1 MNPKIKAVL
10 VFPWRMLKAF
20 GRGLK
25 RVVSS
30 ARFWVLF
37 ILAIIVSLVAYYALV
52 NRYAPITTD
61 AYFQAFVVQVAPQ
74 VDGQVVRVHV
84 TENQQVEKDML
95 LFEIDPRPYQQK
107 VQELEGTLARGIQDI
122 AQMQSELKA
131 AQAEEARVAALESYA
146 LAVHEQEARIFKDDA
161 TTERKFINARQQHLA
176 AKALVEKTK
185 AVVRQKEQAL
195 QAKVGDEYARVA
207 EARAQLATA
216 KLHQEWT
223 EVRAPA
229 RGYVT
234 NLQLRVGS
242 YAHAGQPLLTC
253 IETDSWW
260 IVANFREST
269 LEHIRPGQPVGIA
282 CKTYPGRIFSGTVQS
297 IGWGVDEGQG
307 VPSGKLPQVKNPQE
321 LLPSAQRFQVRLVL
335 DNPDEVPLRVG
346 ATAAVTVYTDPDFVL
361 NPLAEFWQRIESWL
375 YYLR

>member
-1 MNPKIKAVL
+1 MNPNIKAVL
-10 VFPWRMLKAF
+10 VFPWRMLKSF
-20 GRGLK
+20 GRGVK

-282 CKTYPGRIFSGTVQS
+282 CKTYPGRIFSATVQS

-307 VPSGKLPQVKNPQE
+307 IPSGKLPQVKNPQE

-335 DNPDEVPLRVG
+335 DNSDEVPLRVG

>member
-1 MNPKIKAVL
+1 MNPNIKAVL
-10 VFPWRMLKAF
+10 VFPWRMLKSF
-20 GRGLK
+20 GRGVK

>member
-1 MNPKIKAVL
+1 MNPTVHAIL
-10 VFPWRMLKAF
+10 VFPWRLLKAF

-37 ILAIIVSLVAYYALV
+37 ILAVIALLIAYYALV

-61 AYFQAFVVQVAPQ
+61 AYFQAYVVQVAPQ
-74 VDGQVVRVHV
+74 VDGQVIRVLV
-84 TENQQVEKDML
+84 GENEQVEKDML

-107 VQELEGTLARGIQDI
+107 VQELEGTLARMIQEV
-122 AQMQSELKA
+122 AQLQSELKA

-161 TTERKFINARQQHLA
+161 TTERKFLNARQQHLA
-176 AKALVEKTK
+176 AKALVDKTR
-185 AVVRQKEQAL
+185 AGVREKEQAL
-195 QAKVGDEYARVA
+195 EAKVGDEYARVA
-207 EARAQLATA
+207 EAKAQLATA
-216 KLHQEWT
+216 KLHLEWT
-223 EVRAPA
+223 KVRAPA
-229 RGYVT
+229 KGYVT

-269 LEHIRPGQPVGIA
+269 LENIRPGQPAGIA

-335 DNPDEVPLRVG
+335 DDPDEVPLRVG

>member
-10 VFPWRMLKAF
+10 VFPWRMMKAF
-20 GRGLK
+20 GRGVK
-25 RVVSS
+25 RGVSS

-37 ILAIIVSLVAYYALV
+37 ILAIIVLLVAYYALV

-131 AQAEEARVAALESYA
+131 AQAEEARVAALESYTQ
-146 LAVHEQEARIFKDDA
+146 AVHEQEARIFKDDA

-195 QAKVGDEYARVA
+195 EAKVGDEYARVA

-216 KLHQEWT
+216 KLHLEWT
-223 EVRAPA
+223 KVRAPA

-269 LEHIRPGQPVGIA
+269 LENIRPGQPAGIA

-307 VPSGKLPQVKNPQE
+307 IPSGKLPQVKKPQE
-321 LLPSAQRFQVRLVL
+321 LLPSAQRFQVRVVL
-335 DNPDEVPLRVG
+335 DKPDEVALRVG

>member
-10 VFPWRMLKAF
+10 VFPWRMMKAF
-20 GRGLK
+20 GRGVK
-25 RVVSS
+25 RGVSS

-37 ILAIIVSLVAYYALV
+37 ILAIIVLLVAYYALV

-131 AQAEEARVAALESYA
+131 AQAEEARVAALESYTQ
-146 LAVHEQEARIFKDDA
+146 AVHEQEARIFKDDA

-195 QAKVGDEYARVA
+195 EAKVGDEYARVA

-216 KLHQEWT
+216 KLHLEWT
-223 EVRAPA
+223 KVRAPA

-269 LEHIRPGQPVGIA
+269 LENIRRGQPAGIA

-307 VPSGKLPQVKNPQE
+307 IPSGKLPQVKKPQE
-321 LLPSAQRFQVRLVL
+321 LLPSAQRFQVRVVL
-335 DNPDEVPLRVG
+335 DKPDEVALRVG

-361 NPLAEFWQRIESWL
+361 NPLAEFWQRIETWL

>member
-10 VFPWRMLKAF
+10 VFPWRMLKSF
-20 GRGLK
+20 GRGVK

>member
-1 MNPKIKAVL
+1 MNRTVHAVL
-10 VFPWRMLKAF
+10 VFPWRLLKAI

-25 RVVSS
+25 RIVSS

-37 ILAIIVSLVAYYALV
+37 ILAIIALLVAYYALV

-61 AYFQAFVVQVAPQ
+61 AYFQAYVVQVAPQ
-74 VDGQVVRVHV
+74 VDGQVIRVQV
-84 TENQQVEKDML
+84 TENQQVDKDML

-107 VQELEGTLARGIQDI
+107 VQELEGTLARMIQEV
-122 AQMQSELKA
+122 AQLQSELKA

-146 LAVHEQEARIFKDDA
+146 LAVHQQEARIFKDDA
-161 TTERKFINARQQHLA
+161 TTERKFLDARQKHLA
-176 AKALVEKTK
+176 AKAQLDKTR
-185 AVVRQKEQAL
+185 AVVRQKEEAL
-195 QAKVGDEYARVA
+195 EAKVGDEYARVV
-207 EARAQLATA
+207 EAKAQLATA
-216 KLHQEWT
+216 KLHLEWT
-223 EVRAPA
+223 KVRAPA
-229 RGYVT
+229 KGYVT

-242 YAHAGQPLLTC
+242 YAHAGQALLTC

-269 LEHIRPGQPVGIA
+269 LENIRPGQPAGVA
-282 CKTYPGRIFSGTVQS
+282 CKTYPGRVFSGTVQF

-335 DNPDEVPLRVG
+335 DDPDEVPLRVG
-346 ATAAVTVYTDPDFVL
+346 ATAAVTVYTDPEFAL

>member
-1 MNPKIKAVL
+1 MNPKIRAVL

-20 GRGLK
+20 GRGVK

-37 ILAIIVSLVAYYALV
+37 ILAIIVLLIAYYALV

-61 AYFQAFVVQVAPQ
+61 AYFQAYVVQVAPQ
-74 VDGQVVRVHV
+74 VDGQVIRVQV
-84 TENQQVEKDML
+84 TENQRVEKDML

-107 VQELEGTLARGIQDI
+107 VQELEGTLARMTKDI
-122 AQMQSELKA
+122 EQMQSELKA
-131 AQAEEARVAALESYA
+131 AKAEEARVVALESYA
-146 LAVHEQEARIFKDDA
+146 LAVREQESRIFKNDA
-161 TTERKFINARQQHLA
+161 TTERKFLNARQQHLA
-176 AKALVEKTK
+176 AKALVEKTQ
-185 AVVRQKEQAL
+185 AVVKQKEQAL
-195 QAKVGDEYARVA
+195 EAKVGDEYARVV
-207 EARAQLATA
+207 EAKAQLATA
-216 KLHQEWT
+216 KLHLAWT
-223 EVRAPA
+223 KVRAPA

-269 LEHIRPGQPVGIA
+269 LENIRPGQPAGIA
-282 CKTYPGRIFSGTVQS
+282 CKTYPGRIFSATVQS

-307 VPSGKLPQVKNPQE
+307 IPSGKLPQVKNPQE

-335 DNPDEVPLRVG
+335 DDPDEIPLRVG
-346 ATAAVTVYTDPDFVL
+346 ATAAVTVYTDPEFVL
-361 NPLAEFWQRIESWL
+361 NPLAELWQRIESWL

>member
-1 MNPKIKAVL
+1 MNPKIRAVL

-37 ILAIIVSLVAYYALV
+37 ILAIIVLLVAYYALV

-61 AYFQAFVVQVAPQ
+61 AYFQAYVVQVAPQ
-74 VDGQVVRVHV
+74 VDGQVIRVQV
-84 TENQQVEKDML
+84 TENQRVEKDML

-107 VQELEGTLARGIQDI
+107 VQELEGTLARSTKDI
-122 AQMQSELKA
+122 EQLRSELKA
-131 AQAEEARVAALESYA
+131 AQAEEARVVALESYA
-146 LAVHEQEARIFKDDA
+146 LAVREQESRIFKNDA
-161 TTERKFINARQQHLA
+161 TTERKFLNARQQHLA
-176 AKALVEKTK
+176 AKALVEKTQ
-185 AVVRQKEQAL
+185 AVVKQKEQAL
-195 QAKVGDEYARVA
+195 EAKVDGEYARVV
-207 EARAQLATA
+207 EAKAQLATA
-216 KLHQEWT
+216 KLHLEWT
-223 EVRAPA
+223 KVRAPA

-269 LEHIRPGQPVGIA
+269 LENIRPGQPAGIA

-307 VPSGKLPQVKNPQE
+307 IPSGKLPQVKNPQE

-335 DNPDEVPLRVG
+335 DDPDEVALRVG
-346 ATAAVTVYTDPDFVL
+346 ATAAVTVYTDPEFVL
-361 NPLAEFWQRIESWL
+361 NPLAELWQRIESWL

>member
-10 VFPWRMLKAF
+10 VFPWRMLKSF
-20 GRGLK
+20 GRGVK

-52 NRYAPITTD
+52 NRYTPITTD

>member
-10 VFPWRMLKAF
+10 VFPWRMMKAF
-20 GRGLK
+20 GRGVK
-25 RVVSS
+25 RGVSS

-37 ILAIIVSLVAYYALV
+37 ILAIIVLLVAYYALV

-131 AQAEEARVAALESYA
+131 AQAEEARVAALESYTQ
-146 LAVHEQEARIFKDDA
+146 AVHEQEARIFKDDA

-195 QAKVGDEYARVA
+195 EAKVGDEYARVA

-216 KLHQEWT
+216 KLHLEWT
-223 EVRAPA
+223 KVRAPA

-269 LEHIRPGQPVGIA
+269 LENIRPGQPAGIA

-307 VPSGKLPQVKNPQE
+307 IPSGKLPQVKKPQE
-321 LLPSAQRFQVRLVL
+321 LLPSAQRFQVRVVL
-335 DNPDEVPLRVG
+335 DKPDEVALRVG

-361 NPLAEFWQRIESWL
+361 NPLAEFWQRIETWL

>member
-1 MNPKIKAVL
+1 MKPKIKAVL

-20 GRGLK
+20 GRGWK

-37 ILAIIVSLVAYYALV
+37 ILAVIALLIAYYALV

-61 AYFQAFVVQVAPQ
+61 AYFQAYVVQVAPR

-146 LAVHEQEARIFKDDA
+146 LAVREQESRIFKDDA
-161 TTERKFINARQQHLA
+161 TTERKFLDARQKHLA
-176 AKALVEKTK
+176 AKALVDKTR

-195 QAKVGDEYARVA
+195 EAKVGDDYARVA
-207 EARAQLATA
+207 EAKAQLATA
-216 KLHQEWT
+216 KLHLEWT
-223 EVRAPA
+223 KVRAPA
-229 RGYVT
+229 KGYVT

-269 LEHIRPGQPVGIA
+269 LENIRPGQPAGIA

-307 VPSGKLPQVKNPQE
+307 IPSGKLPQVKTPKQ

-335 DNPDEVPLRVG
+335 DNPDEVQLRVG